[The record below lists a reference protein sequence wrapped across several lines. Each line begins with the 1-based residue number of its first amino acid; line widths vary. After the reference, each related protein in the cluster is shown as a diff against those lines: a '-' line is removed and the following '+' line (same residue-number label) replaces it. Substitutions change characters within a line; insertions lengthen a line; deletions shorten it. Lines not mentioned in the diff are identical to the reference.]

1 MKKLIVLLLLLL
13 ISQKGFGQDPLF
25 SQSDLNLVYMN
36 PAYAGM
42 YPNDRILIH
51 RRDQWRGISAEQFNT
66 NYLELN
72 FHLPSKSK
80 TKMNGQETSLAMG
93 VHLISDMEN
102 TIFKSKNMYVI

>member
-1 MKKLIVLLLLLL
+1 L
-13 ISQKGFGQDPLF
+13 
-25 SQSDLNLVYMN
+25 
-36 PAYAGM
+36 

-51 RRDQWRGISAEQFNT
+51 RRDQWNGISAEQFNT

-102 TIFKSKNMYVI
+102 AIFKSNELGASLSVKIGKKNKILFT